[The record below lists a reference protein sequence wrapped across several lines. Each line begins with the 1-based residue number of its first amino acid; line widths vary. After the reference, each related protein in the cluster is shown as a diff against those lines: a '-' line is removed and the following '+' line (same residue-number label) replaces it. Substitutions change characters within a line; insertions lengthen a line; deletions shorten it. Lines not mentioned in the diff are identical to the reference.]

1 MNRALSVSFEKW
13 YRQQREYLDEFW
25 AQSALDIEGDDDL
38 AVAVRYN
45 LYQLLQSAGRDEHSN
60 IAAKG
65 LSGEGYEGIISGI
78 QKCIC
83 SHFLP

>member
-1 MNRALSVSFEKW
+1 MTWRLLSDITSISFSS
-13 YRQQREYLDEFW
+13 QP
-25 AQSALDIEGDDDL
+25 
-38 AVAVRYN
+38 
-45 LYQLLQSAGRDEHSN
+45 GRDEHSN